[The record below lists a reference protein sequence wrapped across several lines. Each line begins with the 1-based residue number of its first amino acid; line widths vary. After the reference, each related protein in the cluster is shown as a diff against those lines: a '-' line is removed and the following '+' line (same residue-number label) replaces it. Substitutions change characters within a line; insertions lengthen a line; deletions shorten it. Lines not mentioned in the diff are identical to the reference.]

1 MGEAESQSERVPAPR
16 SRDRFRRGQSQAMTA
31 PAARAL
37 LSAMELLS
45 YRSGGADAWV
55 RSFQHDPIAF
65 LLDSIAEAV
74 TVTDERGAVI
84 YRNRAGMQLQVR
96 ASKEESLTVVSA
108 SGERYERRCQRFAVG
123 RKTFVLEILHR
134 QDESIE

>member
-16 SRDRFRRGQSQAMTA
+16 SPDRFRGSQRPGITD

-37 LSAMELLS
+37 MSAMELLS

-55 RSFQHDPIAF
+55 RSFHDDPIAF
-65 LLDSIAEAV
+65 LLDSIADAV
-74 TVTDERGAVI
+74 TVTDDRGAVI
-84 YRNRAGMQLQVR
+84 YRNRAGMTLRVS
-96 ASKEESLTVVSA
+96 ATEDESLIVVSA

-123 RKTFVLEILHR
+123 RKAFVLEVLHR
-134 QDESIE
+134 QDEPTE